1 MNQKQ
6 FFFVKIRFV
15 CLWMNASWSCQ
26 AVMWMWRFLTTIFDL
41 KISTNCHSFYDV
53 LLYYKSFTWHF
64 FPGDT
69 TYIADNEI
77 SSILCSLLN
86 YTVIITCI
94 VSLVLCSR
102 TVWRAQQLK
111 RVTIM
116 FFKCNFDKQLGVT
129 DRNKF
134 LNWWYIMI
142 IVNDVLIIMG
152 SAIKE
157 EIERQEFTSDQWNV
171 CSMFLGVGNMLV
183 WFGILRYLGFFQ
195 TYNIVIVTLQ
205 KAAPQVSF

>member
-1 MNQKQ
+1 M
-6 FFFVKIRFV
+6 
-15 CLWMNASWSCQ
+15 
-26 AVMWMWRFLTTIFDL
+26 
-41 KISTNCHSFYDV
+41 
-53 LLYYKSFTWHF
+53 
-64 FPGDT
+64 
-69 TYIADNEI
+69 
-77 SSILCSLLN
+77 
-86 YTVIITCI
+86 
-94 VSLVLCSR
+94 
-102 TVWRAQQLK
+102 WRAQQLK

-116 FFKCNFDKQLGVT
+116 FFNCNFNQQLGVT

-142 IVNDVLIIMG
+142 IVNDILIIMG

-205 KAAPQVSF
+205 KAAPQVSFVIVFCFGCLNVNFRWQDFYFALS